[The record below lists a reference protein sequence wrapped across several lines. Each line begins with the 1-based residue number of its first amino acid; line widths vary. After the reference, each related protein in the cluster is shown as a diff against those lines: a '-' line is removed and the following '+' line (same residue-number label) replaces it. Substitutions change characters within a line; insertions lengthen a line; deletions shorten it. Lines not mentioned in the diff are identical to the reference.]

1 MDVAVLVDRNR
12 LASGCAYYGL
22 CAFLVLEVDVDSSV
36 FAFYEYE
43 ADMVLGKHWVRVASY
58 LDLVTAVI
66 KLLDG
71 RKVLFLACID
81 GVGNQLLHFLSA
93 AEYRYLGV
101 YKFVYNVAAMAAF
114 KKLACHINVC

>member
-1 MDVAVLVDRNR
+1 MDVAVLVDCNR
-12 LASGCAYYGL
+12 FAASCADYGL

-71 RKVLFLACID
+71 RKMLFLAGID
-81 GVGNQLLHFLSA
+81 SVRNQFLHFLSA
-93 AEYRYLGV
+93 AEYRDFGV
-101 YKFVYNVAAMAAF
+101 YKFVYHVAAMAAF

>member
-1 MDVAVLVDRNR
+1 MDVAVLIDRNR
-12 LASGCAYYGL
+12 FAASCADYGL
-22 CAFLVLEVDVDSSV
+22 CAFLVLEIDVDSSV

-93 AEYRYLGV
+93 AVYRDLGV

-114 KKLACHINVC
+114 KKPACHINVC